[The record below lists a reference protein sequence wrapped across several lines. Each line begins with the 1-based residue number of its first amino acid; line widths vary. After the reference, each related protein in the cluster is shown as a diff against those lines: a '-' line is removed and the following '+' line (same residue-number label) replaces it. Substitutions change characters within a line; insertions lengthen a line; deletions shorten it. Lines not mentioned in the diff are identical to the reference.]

1 MNDLSAC
8 RLFLRVSW
16 VAQLAKNPPTMQE
29 IPINCWIWKL
39 PWRRNR
45 LPIPVFLGFPGGSDS
60 KESAWNV
67 GDVGLIPGL
76 RRSSRGGHGSPCQY
90 SCLENPHG
98 QWSQVGY
105 NPWGCKVLDTATKH
119 STGYILLLNNSLQYL
134 NGLVVFPTFFQFKS
148 KERKFR
154 KLSSCHRT
162 GQGQFSFQSQR
173 KAMLKNI
180 KTITQLHSFHML
192 ARSCS
197 KSSKLGFNNTWTD
210 NFQLYKM
217 VLEMAEKPEIKLSTS
232 IGS

>member
-1 MNDLSAC
+1 MAQTVKNLPEMWET
-8 RLFLRVSW
+8 W
-16 VAQLAKNPPTMQE
+16 VWSLGWEDPLEEGMAAST
-29 IPINCWIWKL
+29 
-39 PWRRNR
+39 R
-45 LPIPVFLGFPGGSDS
+45 IPVFLPGEFPWTVKPGGLQSMGLQS
-60 KESAWNV
+60 V
-67 GDVGLIPGL
+67 G
-76 RRSSRGGHGSPCQY
+76 H
-90 SCLENPHG
+90 N
-98 QWSQVGY
+98 W
-105 NPWGCKVLDTATKH
+105 ATKN
-119 STGYILLLNNSLQYL
+119 STGYILLLSNSLQYL

-210 NFQLYKM
+210 NFQL
-217 VLEMAEKPEIKLSTS
+217 
-232 IGS
+232 

>member
-1 MNDLSAC
+1 MREPVFN
-8 RLFLRVSW
+8 SW
-16 VAQLAKNPPTMQE
+16 VGM
-29 IPINCWIWKL
+29 I
-39 PWRRNR
+39 PWRRAWQ
-45 LPIPVFLGFPGGSDS
+45 PIPVFLPGESPWTVKPGGLQSMGLQS
-60 KESAWNV
+60 V
-67 GDVGLIPGL
+67 G
-76 RRSSRGGHGSPCQY
+76 H
-90 SCLENPHG
+90 N
-98 QWSQVGY
+98 W
-105 NPWGCKVLDTATKH
+105 ATKY

>member
-1 MNDLSAC
+1 MKWALLCYS
-8 RLFLRVSW
+8 
-16 VAQLAKNPPTMQE
+16 
-29 IPINCWIWKL
+29 
-39 PWRRNR
+39 WRRKWQ
-45 LPIPVFLGFPGGSDS
+45 PTPVFLPRESHGQRSLVGCCPWGLTEADTTEGLSMPACIGEGNGDS
-60 KESAWNV
+60 
-67 GDVGLIPGL
+67 L
-76 RRSSRGGHGSPCQY
+76 HC